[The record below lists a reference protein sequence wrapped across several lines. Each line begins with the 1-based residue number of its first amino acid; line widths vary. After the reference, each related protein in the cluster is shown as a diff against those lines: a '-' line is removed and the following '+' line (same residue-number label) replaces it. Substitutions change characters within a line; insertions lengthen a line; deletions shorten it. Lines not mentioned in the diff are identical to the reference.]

1 MEYTFEKVPALSIAG
16 MVFSLLVGVL
26 MPVVLLLLWKK
37 KSGASLLS
45 AVAGVGVFI
54 GFVLI
59 LEGMVNRLVVAL
71 TGEAITGNVWLYALY
86 GGLAAGLFEETGRY
100 LAMRFLMKKDLTREN
115 AVMYG
120 IGHGGIE
127 SILILGTSMVSN
139 LTMTAMLN
147 TSGIDAVL
155 QTVPEEMKGEFY
167 NQISA
172 LWTTAP
178 SAFFLAAA
186 ERISGMA
193 LHICLSYLVY
203 RAVKDRRILIFF
215 LAILIH
221 AAIDGV
227 VVILPGVGCP
237 TWAVEIILAL
247 MTAALAFF
255 TVKAYRKEGE
265 TADKAAAP
273 EA

>member
-1 MEYTFEKVPALSIAG
+1 MEYTFEQVPAWSIAG
-16 MVFSLLVGVL
+16 MVFSLLIGVL
-26 MPVVLLLLWKK
+26 LPIVLLIVWKK
-37 KSGASLLS
+37 KSGADLLP

-59 LEGMVNRLVVAL
+59 LEGIVNRLVVAL

-86 GGLAAGLFEETGRY
+86 GGIAAGLFEETGRY
-100 LAMRFLMKKDLTREN
+100 LAMRFLMKKNLTREN

-127 SILILGTSMVSN
+127 SVLILGTSMVSN
-139 LTMTAMLN
+139 LAMTVMLH
-147 TSGIDAVL
+147 TSGIETVL
-155 QTVPEEMKGEFY
+155 QTVPEEMRGDFY
-167 NQISA
+167 EQISP
-172 LWTTAP
+172 LWTTAS

-186 ERISGMA
+186 ERISAVA

-203 RAVKDRRILIFF
+203 RAVKDRKILLFF

-221 AAIDGV
+221 AAIDAV
-227 VVILPGVGCP
+227 VVLLPGAGCP
-237 TWAVEIILAL
+237 TWAVEIVLAL
-247 MTAALAFF
+247 MVAALAFF
-255 TVKAYRKEGE
+255 TVRAYRKEGE
-265 TADKAAAP
+265 AEKDPGVP